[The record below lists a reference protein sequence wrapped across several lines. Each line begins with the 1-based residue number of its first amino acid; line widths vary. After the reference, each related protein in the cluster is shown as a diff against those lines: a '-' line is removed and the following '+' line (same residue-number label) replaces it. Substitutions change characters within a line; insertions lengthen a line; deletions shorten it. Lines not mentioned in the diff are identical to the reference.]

1 MQSQTTIA
9 TDQSDDIEIDLRKY
23 IAIIARHWRLL
34 LTCLVISALL
44 GGLLALSIPR
54 PYEASASIAIVR
66 NSTSVELTESIKTI
80 SQDEVLA
87 AQAQTNDTRRNTLVG
102 LVHNS
107 DIAARVIERVQQTP
121 GFFDNPDDAKLA
133 NVMRKVQS
141 ELYARGDLIL
151 IKVRDNDP
159 AKAALIAN
167 TWADEYQRYVNRLY
181 VGAPKSL
188 ATSVESRYLKAQ
200 DEYQLAQK
208 ALEAFIA
215 TSQEEDLKRQVEE
228 KKRIL
233 DSLQQGLQSAVTLV
247 ISEQLRVNTNI
258 IAAYLNA
265 QSANRLIAFEKEQE
279 GRRDLVRVLL
289 DAQNAGNV
297 ESVRG
302 QLRTNLELL
311 DMLLV
316 ARIRTRQYLLDA
328 RSMRIAVEAGGDSAA
343 RSNATALNVLKTQ
356 AFALNTPISGTVEL
370 RIEQVPVEATLTAAA
385 QLGDIDGLIKALEA
399 RDTTLTQQIDA
410 LSTQLQSGQAYSF
423 ELPSSNPSTLN
434 VAISDTYGLL
444 FDVGN
449 IGQLSEGVSISN
461 PLTLAAK
468 RRADE
473 IFSSEVAGASVA
485 SDSANLR
492 SNAVFEKLQN
502 ELRLAQSQL
511 ESQEAQRNRLTKDRD
526 LKRETADT
534 LARKLTE
541 VSLSADIAGTEVVLA
556 GSAFEP
562 TQRAVSALLFVGVA
576 VAIGLLAG
584 VILAFVH
591 QHILD
596 NGGSYGRG
604 RQNAFGQATRWVFNE

>member
-1 MQSQTTIA
+1 MQSQTTLA
-9 TDQSDDIEIDLRKY
+9 QERSDDIEIDLRKY
-23 IAIIARHWRLL
+23 IVTLARHWRLL
-34 LTCLVISALL
+34 LTCLMISSLL
-44 GGLLALSIPR
+44 GGLIALAVPR
-54 PYEASASIAIVR
+54 PYEAAASIAIVR
-66 NSTSVELTESIKTI
+66 NSTVVELTESIKTI

-87 AQAQTNDTRRNTLVG
+87 AQAQTNDARRNTLVG
-102 LVHNS
+102 LVQNS
-107 DIAARVIERVQQTP
+107 EIATRVIEKVQKTP
-121 GFFDNPDDAKLA
+121 AFFDDPDDAKPA
-133 NVMRKVQS
+133 NLLRRIQP
-141 ELYARGDLIL
+141 ELYSRGDLIL

-159 AKAALIAN
+159 IKAATIAN
-167 TWADEYQRYVNRLY
+167 EWAEEYQRYVNRLY
-181 VGAPKSL
+181 VGAPDSL
-188 ATSVESRYLKAQ
+188 ATSVEARFIKAQ
-200 DEYQLAQK
+200 DEYQQAQK

-279 GRRDLVRVLL
+279 GRRDLVRALL

-311 DMLLV
+311 DILLT
-316 ARIRTRQYLLDA
+316 ARVRTRQFLLDA
-328 RSMRIAVEAGGDSAA
+328 QSMRIAVEAGGDAAA
-343 RSNATALNVLKTQ
+343 RTNATALNILKTQ
-356 AFALNTPISGTVEL
+356 AFALNAPMSGTVEL
-370 RIEQVPVEATLTAAA
+370 RIEPVQDTSGVTAAA
-385 QLGDIDGLIKALEA
+385 QIADIDGLIKALQA
-399 RDTTLTQQIDA
+399 RDATLTLQIDQ
-410 LSTQLQSGQAYSF
+410 LSTSLQNGQAYSF
-423 ELPSSNPSTLN
+423 TLPSANISALN
-434 VAISDTYGLL
+434 VAISDTYNLL

-449 IGQLSEGVSISN
+449 IGQLSEGVSVSN

-473 IFSSEVAGASVA
+473 IFSSEIAGASVA
-485 SDSANLR
+485 SDNTNPR
-492 SNAVFEKLQN
+492 SNAVFDKLQG

-526 LKRETADT
+526 LKRETSDT

-541 VSLSADIAGTEVVLA
+541 VSLSADISGTEVVLA
-556 GSAFEP
+556 ARAVEP
-562 TQRAVSALLFVGVA
+562 TRRAVSALLFIGIA
-576 VAIGLLAG
+576 AALGLLAG

-591 QHILD
+591 DALHSKGHSFSAGHAD
-596 NGGSYGRG
+596 
-604 RQNAFGQATRWVFNE
+604 AFGRATRWVFGE